1 MGSETKPNIIFLV
14 WDACRLDY
22 AKQHATNLKELGE
35 EGAWFENAVAPATWS
50 LPSHASIFT
59 GEYPHEHGMTQPSQS
74 KMPATLIRKLK
85 REGYSCYGVTGN
97 GFTSRRWGFDEEFDY
112 LRFTQ
117 GPEPYGDGKEMY
129 GYLRGKLEHEGE
141 SLPSALA
148 DAFSKSVSHEN
159 TLKSTA
165 NLLSVAVNHAS
176 REVVPV
182 LQKIPSPVFRAGPR
196 YAYSGKK
203 NTESIRGILRQE
215 SETDEPFF
223 VFSNYMETHRP
234 YIPDEELQQK
244 HLGETLGWDEL
255 VRLNEEVAESWNF
268 VELVEKGELDE
279 EDVRKI
285 RSLYAGEVETAD
297 RYLGMLLDEL
307 ESQNLLDETLVV
319 VTSDHGEMLGEEDS
333 LGRRR
338 MGHQAA
344 MSEHLS
350 RVPLVISY
358 PDMRHGRVDE
368 YVSLKNLFGLFL
380 GSAEEGK
387 VNIDSLLHDE
397 EVLCEYPAL
406 GDERMYEEH
415 PEVSDEAIAQ
425 RVSQDSV
432 SAHSDGWHI
441 VANSEGD
448 RVAERDGEKTS
459 IEDAPEELVELAE
472 SSLEELS
479 KLNKKDVDD
488 ETAAR
493 LEDLG
498 YM

>member
-1 MGSETKPNIIFLV
+1 MESGTKPNIIFLV

-22 AKQHATNLKELGE
+22 AQEHAPNLKELGKK
-35 EGAWFENAVAPATWS
+35 GAWFKNAVAPATWS
-50 LPSHASIFT
+50 LPSHASFFT
-59 GEYPHEHGMTQPSQS
+59 GKYPHEHGMTQPSQS
-74 KMPATLIRKLK
+74 KMPATLIERLK
-85 REGYSCYGVTGN
+85 TDGYTCYGVTGN

-129 GYLRGKLEHEGE
+129 GYLRGKLEHEGK
-141 SLPSALA
+141 SMPSALS
-148 DAFSKSVSHEN
+148 DAFSESLSHEN
-159 TLKSTA
+159 TLKSMA
-165 NLLSVAVNHAS
+165 NLASVAVNHVS
-176 REVVPV
+176 REVVPA
-182 LQKIPSPVFRAGPR
+182 LQKLPNPVFRAGPR

-203 NTESIRGILRQE
+203 NTESIREILRRE
-215 SETDEPFF
+215 SETEEPFF

-234 YIPDEELQQK
+234 YVPDEELQRK
-244 HLGETLGWDEL
+244 HLGETLDWDEL

-297 RYLGMLLDEL
+297 RYLGTLLDEL
-307 ESQNLLDETLVV
+307 EAQKLLDETLVV
-319 VTSDHGEMLGEEDS
+319 VTADHGEMLGEEDA

-350 RVPLVISY
+350 RVPLVVAH
-358 PDMRHGRVDE
+358 PDVQHGNVKE
-368 YVSLKNLFGLFL
+368 YVSLKDLFGLFL
-380 GSAEEGK
+380 DPSREET
-387 VNIDSLLHDE
+387 VSIDSLLRDE
-397 EVLCEYPAL
+397 GVLCEYPAL

-415 PEVSDEAIAQ
+415 PDVPEDVVAQ

-432 SAHSDGWHI
+432 SAHADGWHI
-441 VANSEGD
+441 VANSDGD

-459 IEDAPEELVELAE
+459 IEDAPQELVELAE

-479 KLNKKDVDD
+479 KLKREDVD
-488 ETAAR
+488 EKTAAR